1 MPHTL
6 LLADDSVTI
15 QRVIELTFS
24 GQGIDVVAVGDG
36 EQAIARIQS
45 DRPDIVLADIGM
57 PKRSG
62 YDVAAFVKN
71 DAELRHIPVLL
82 LAGAFEPV
90 DDARAAAVGCDGV
103 LVKPFEP
110 QQVIARVKELL
121 GGTAGTPT
129 QAIPDIARP
138 VERLTPREP
147 PSVPTIDRDFVP
159 PPERAPDESLED
171 YFHRLD
177 AAFSSLKPGS
187 APPPPIEVPDES
199 DIDDRG
205 FDDRIEVPTLDDL
218 LSGDAPRG
226 IPASPID
233 MPAPPPASSVP
244 PLRVVPP
251 PTVEP
256 PETPPTLAP
265 GVAWVGSDP
274 IHDTTQGQSADADRP
289 DSVGLSGREAT
300 RPESPHYRGLTP
312 ESTHHRGLTPEQAAD
327 ATNAVADAF
336 SALLA
341 VEQGEPGARPVRFSV
356 SPTEP
361 IITNAFL
368 DEVARRVLERLRPDV
383 ARALVAEIVSDVAE
397 RLVKEEIERIR
408 KKM

>member
-1 MPHTL
+1 MPHRL
-6 LLADDSVTI
+6 LLADDSLTI

-24 GQGIDVVAVGDG
+24 GQDVDVISVGDG

-121 GGTAGTPT
+121 GGAAGTPT
-129 QAIPDIARP
+129 QAIPDIARA
-138 VERLTPREP
+138 VDRLTAREP

-159 PPERAPDESLED
+159 PPERGPDESLED
-171 YFHRLD
+171 YFNRLD
-177 AAFSSLKPGS
+177 AAFSSLKPGPAPS
-187 APPPPIEVPDES
+187 APIEPLDES

-205 FDDRIEVPTLDDL
+205 FDDRIEVPTLEDL
-218 LSGDAPRG
+218 LSGDASMG
-226 IPASPID
+226 TAASPID
-233 MPAPPPASSVP
+233 VPMMPPPASPVP

-256 PETPPTLAP
+256 PDAPATLAP
-265 GVAWVGSDP
+265 GVGSDP
-274 IHDTTQGQSADADRP
+274 IHISTQGRPAGADRP
-289 DSVGLSGREAT
+289 DSAGLPGRDAT
-300 RPESPHYRGLTP
+300 RPESI
-312 ESTHHRGLTPEQAAD
+312 HHQGQAPD
-327 ATNAVADAF
+327 VSNVIADAF
-336 SALLA
+336 NALLA

-356 SPTEP
+356 APTEP
-361 IITNAFL
+361 IITEAFL
-368 DEVARRVLERLRPDV
+368 DEVARRVLERLGPD
-383 ARALVAEIVSDVAE
+383 AGRALVAEIVSEVAE

>member
-1 MPHTL
+1 MPHRL

-24 GQGIDVVAVGDG
+24 GQDVDVIAVGDG

-71 DAELRHIPVLL
+71 HAELRHIPVLL

-121 GGTAGTPT
+121 GGTAGAPT

-159 PPERAPDESLED
+159 PPERGPDESLEA
-171 YFHRLD
+171 YFNRLD

-187 APPPPIEVPDES
+187 APSPPIETPDES

-218 LSGDAPRG
+218 LSSDVPPGA
-226 IPASPID
+226 PASPID
-233 MPAPPPASSVP
+233 MPATPPASSVP

-256 PETPPTLAP
+256 PDSSPTLAP
-265 GVAWVGSDP
+265 GVGSVP
-274 IHDTTQGQSADADRP
+274 SHDTTQP
-289 DSVGLSGREAT
+289 L
-300 RPESPHYRGLTP
+300 ESPHHRGLTP
-312 ESTHHRGLTPEQAAD
+312 ESPHHRGLTPEQTAD
-327 ATNAVADAF
+327 ATSAVADAF

-368 DEVARRVLERLRPDV
+368 DEVARRVLERLGPDV